1 MSARN
6 EGRSVRCIFCADSPE
21 ECQALCGDLSP
32 LQRSRGGIFWVHE
45 ECARWASGVTALPPN
60 PDEVFEHHASRASKI
75 ECVAC
80 GENGAG
86 LGCFDPSCSR
96 SFHYGCAKRG
106 GRALLC
112 EPSDPA
118 AAWMPR
124 TAFTKRGNCL
134 WCCDKSCEQFHIPH
148 AARDEARTYPAHS
161 DRWVFDAIVHA
172 HPAHADA
179 EGRTPWRTYHPS
191 DDVLIHFDEIPG
203 GAPARILKIFENTD
217 RPDDDG
223 RDDLRM
229 DSRRAP
235 QLVVRHGPAP
245 PAPRQLGSCHTSV
258 WLCARPQV
266 QWYQR
271 PGLEALADMPSS
283 RSDELVWV

>member
-32 LQRSRGGIFWVHE
+32 LQRSRGGIFWAHE

-106 GRALLC
+106 GRNGRRKCAIDEHLLAR
-112 EPSDPA
+112 P
-118 AAWMPR
+118 
-124 TAFTKRGNCL
+124 FKGHG
-134 WCCDKSCEQFHIPH
+134 KGH
-148 AARDEARTYPAHS
+148 AACRKS
-161 DRWVFDAIVHA
+161 FL
-172 HPAHADA
+172 
-179 EGRTPWRTYHPS
+179 S
-191 DDVLIHFDEIPG
+191 F
-203 GAPARILKIFENTD
+203 F
-217 RPDDDG
+217 
-223 RDDLRM
+223 
-229 DSRRAP
+229 
-235 QLVVRHGPAP
+235 
-245 PAPRQLGSCHTSV
+245 
-258 WLCARPQV
+258 
-266 QWYQR
+266 
-271 PGLEALADMPSS
+271 
-283 RSDELVWV
+283 